1 MSLKHEDQ
9 QKRISASG
17 MKIITEIETE
27 IVPCKRCDGDGLV
40 AGVSDRFHTE
50 ISCVYCDG
58 LGTLTREYERKYIVL
73 PDGSKELLER

>member
-1 MSLKHEDQ
+1 
-9 QKRISASG
+9 
-17 MKIITEIETE
+17 
-27 IVPCKRCDGDGLV
+27 LV